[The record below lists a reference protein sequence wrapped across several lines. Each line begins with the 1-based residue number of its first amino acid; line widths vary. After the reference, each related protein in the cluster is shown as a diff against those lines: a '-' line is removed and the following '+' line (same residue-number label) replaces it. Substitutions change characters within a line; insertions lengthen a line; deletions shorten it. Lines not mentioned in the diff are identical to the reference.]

1 MIAAVP
7 SDPLAGLMAQMQNA
21 SGDAAAG
28 GFDLLLNV
36 LMALDADTASSETA
50 AAGSELLE
58 LATGATGEETLGQGN
73 AETTD
78 QNAAPLPLAT
88 GTDTWMQMP
97 VQADAPTETVS
108 PEAQTGDDSATVPEC
123 LTVLVQPKAAQAPVE
138 PQSGKAAQA
147 AAQPVIAALQKN
159 VAAPESETETL
170 DAGNKTATATAQT
183 TIQQVFAAPPTAAV
197 INTPVQP
204 AAKKPAESTE
214 QDAGAAAT
222 VINIAPAQPAPT
234 SAEPAAQAIVQTAQ
248 ASANVVSMKP
258 ARVATA
264 KNQPGTEAVAAEAA
278 QPELVAEIATAT
290 VQPAAAAPTTTVPAQ
305 AAAPVSTQ
313 TVPAQAA
320 ATTAPATAQPA
331 AANTTA
337 ATAEPAAP
345 FKWNLSELIHRFDEQ
360 LKQVMGD
367 EKPVEQAA
375 IKAQAQNVPAA
386 ETSAAET
393 PVLKT
398 MTVAPET
405 KATKE
410 TETVAVAPQQATL
423 TFEARPKTEVTAENR
438 TATLVDQVRQA
449 SEWLAEKAEGSIRYG
464 DHGVEANMKLY
475 PPDMGGVRVSLNVG
489 NDLNVQAQFVADRP
503 ETAQAIRQNLDQLQT
518 AFARQ
523 GLSLDKVQVVVAPG
537 AGSQSGSAGQQNY
550 QAPRRDADTMAQQQ
564 GRQFNQNNSQER
576 RQREQA

>member
-7 SDPLAGLMAQMQNA
+7 SDTLAGLMAQMQNA

-28 GFDLLLNV
+28 GFDLLLSV
-36 LMALDADTASSETA
+36 LMALDADTAPSETA
-50 AAGSELLE
+50 AAGSELME
-58 LATGATGEETLGQGN
+58 LATGSTGEETLGQGN

-88 GTDTWMQMP
+88 ETDTWMQMP
-97 VQADAPTETVS
+97 VHADAPAETVS
-108 PEAQTGDDSATVPEC
+108 PEAQTGDDSVTVPEC
-123 LTVLVQPKAAQAPVE
+123 LTVLVQPKAAQAQVDTK
-138 PQSGKAAQA
+138 PQILKTAQA

-159 VAAPESETETL
+159 VAAPESETEPL
-170 DAGNKTATATAQT
+170 DAGARNKTATATAQT

-204 AAKKPAESTE
+204 AAKKPAESNE
-214 QDAGAAAT
+214 QDAGATAT
-222 VINIAPAQPAPT
+222 VITIAPAQPAQAG
-234 SAEPAAQAIVQTAQ
+234 AEPAAQAIVQTAQ
-248 ASANVVSMKP
+248 ATANVVSMKP

-264 KNQPGTEAVAAEAA
+264 KNQPGTEAVSAEAA

-290 VQPAAAAPTTTVPAQ
+290 VQPARVAAASTATVQAEPT
-305 AAAPVSTQ
+305 AAVSTK
-313 TVPAQAA
+313 TVQ
-320 ATTAPATAQPA
+320 AQPA
-331 AANTTA
+331 ASTA
-337 ATAEPAAP
+337 SATVDTPAAETRP
-345 FKWNLSELIHRFDEQ
+345 AAFKWNLSDLIHRFDEQ
-360 LKQVMGD
+360 LRQVMGD
-367 EKPVEQAA
+367 EKPVEQTA
-375 IKAQAQNVPAA
+375 IKAQAQNAPAA
-386 ETSAAET
+386 ETGAVET

-405 KATKE
+405 RTAKE

-438 TATLVDQVRQA
+438 TTVLIDQVRQA

-475 PPDMGGVRVSLNVG
+475 PPDMGGVRVSLNVS
-489 NDLNVQAQFVADRP
+489 NDLNVQAQFIADRP

-523 GLSLDKVQVVVAPG
+523 GLSLDKVQVVVAPN
-537 AGSQSGSAGQQNY
+537 AGSQSGGAGQQNY